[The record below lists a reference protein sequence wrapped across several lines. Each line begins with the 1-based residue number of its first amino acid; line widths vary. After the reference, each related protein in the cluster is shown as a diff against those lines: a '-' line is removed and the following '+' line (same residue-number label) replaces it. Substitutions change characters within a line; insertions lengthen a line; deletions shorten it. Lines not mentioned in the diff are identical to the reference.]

1 MLQKTAVYRGYINTP
16 TFRTD
21 NTATSPDVFAITEF
35 PERLTAGKNVIKF
48 RGREDTLQPGS
59 LIQVEVLDYNGDPIY
74 SEILANYI
82 DEDKARVIVIWV
94 YEDTSPGD
102 ATVTLLSTLRNV
114 PAEWK
119 NKPNVKWTRSVAVNP
134 TAPNVS
140 EIIFETEPTI
150 RVSEQVGVQLNRT
163 YTSGQFP
170 TYAGGTITYTD
181 RNFKRIAVV
190 AGGGTFT
197 SDMVGGTL
205 TVASP
210 TNPQSTPRYP
220 ISNNTYTSTIKKVL
234 SRDAIELD
242 APYTVFSS
250 QSIFSHTYNSFGPSA
265 YTIDYE
271 ATPTYTPTQN
281 SESFAYVEIEG
292 LQPASGDVSRIKV
305 YASGKGTVGTYE
317 LTNDIELVETEIFV
331 PSTSSVDP
339 YTNIGSIINQNVI
352 DTYWESHTYLGRT
365 ETTAPI
371 LLYGNKPLING
382 IGLVSAIP
390 IPRKN
395 DVYVLQV
402 SSSVAGKFIANSQYK
417 VTFDAFGQRNS
428 FSNNQSPKIHV
439 YMSGS
444 AFNYNTTD
452 YYNQELPVRVGKKVG
467 ELEIRSNSQ
476 RIDDQTFYFKADR
489 TGTGVLLFVIE
500 AGQWSFSDI
509 RTTTDND
516 PGYTPNYT
524 RLRTEIPT
532 KHKSGNQLSFK
543 IEYYNVAGE
552 RSKLISFKNNLDWQG
567 GNRYIDGDFSMIT
580 GSLYVADTLE
590 SGIAISGLTD
600 TGFVRSLGYSG
611 FETGDPGFLLWS
623 GSALPGQNTKGG
635 VPYSGVGLELFL
647 DTSSYFRY
655 STADDEL
662 YVATKNFF
670 LGDPNTSFI
679 SGSNSNI
686 EISSSNFHLTADG
699 NVTASNALF
708 SGVALANVIRDATVI
723 ITAANS
729 GSYLQAYNESDGS
742 ATPSYRVVLDGSLGG
757 EIARRVRINCSL
769 LRPIGDFTLPQ
780 IGSKER
786 LDFILET
793 NATDTYLLDTFN
805 PRIGTIPLTW
815 DQILLS
821 QGSVITLTTSGT
833 GGSGLAALSG
843 TEHPFNHVFSRNIT
857 IGDGDG
863 SGGRIELFVS
873 RSSLPIASVQ
883 LAPSIIINESEY
895 FGTFRISPA
904 RITST
909 TSTTIGQRQLGSWNT
924 TYQFQTGL
932 QANRPYMAFSSSASP
947 GGSTSGV
954 DRRIS
959 INGAFH
965 TSWRDS
971 DADITVATSDHTI
984 VATVSSGTQT
994 ITLPDVSGLE
1004 TGRQIVIMKE
1014 NAAGTLVVAEP
1025 TTTGNIVRPGG
1036 GTGNRTTTSQ
1046 YAQIVLYCDGN
1057 NNWYAQEWGTWT

>member
-21 NTATSPDVFAITEF
+21 NTATSPNVFAITEF

-114 PAEWK
+114 PAAWK
-119 NKPNVKWTRSVAVNP
+119 NKPNVKWTRSIAVNP

-170 TYAGGTITYTD
+170 TYSTGTITYTD
-181 RNFKRIAVV
+181 RNFKRVAVID
-190 AGGGTFT
+190 GGTFT

-234 SRDAIELD
+234 STTAIELD

-271 ATPTYTPTQN
+271 ATPAYTPTQN

-339 YTNIGSIINQNVI
+339 YTNIGSIVDQNVI

-365 ETTAPI
+365 ETTAPT
-371 LLYGNKPLING
+371 LIYSPASINN
-382 IGLVSAIP
+382 AIYVTP
-390 IPRKN
+390 GVNIPKKN

-417 VTFDAFGQRNS
+417 VTFDARAFRDAT
-428 FSNNQSPKIHV
+428 SNNQNPKIYA

-444 AFNYNTTD
+444 AFNYNTAD
-452 YYNQELPVRVGKKVG
+452 YYNQELPVRVGKKIG
-467 ELEIRSNSQ
+467 ELEIRSDSQ

-489 TGTGVLLFVIE
+489 NGTGVLIFVIE
-500 AGQWSFSDI
+500 SGAWYVSDI

-635 VPYSGVGLELFL
+635 VPYNGVGLELYA
-647 DTSSYFRY
+647 DDDNYFRY
-655 STADDEL
+655 ATQPSEL
-662 YVATKNFF
+662 DIRTERFF
-670 LGDPNTSFI
+670 VGDPNTAFV
-679 SGSNSNI
+679 SGSNGNI
-686 EISSSNFHLTADG
+686 EISGSGFHLTPQGD
-699 NVTASNALF
+699 VTASSFIAVQGGNVLF
-708 SGVALANVIRDATVI
+708 DSNNQFVDGLNVGRIIYFDRTEYSFTGDLNTTPQTASIFETFILPGETQIQYSAMLEFKNDAVSVSSIRGQWYIQSASYTDGLPAGGNQYDIWSTPEVLESGGFITLLTV
-723 ITAANS
+723 
-729 GSYLQAYNESDGS
+729 S
-742 ATPSYRVVLDGSLGG
+742 ATSTGG
-757 EIARRVRINCSL
+757 TARNINIVTGTGDIDTFVQYQGTYCRIYMIVESTQ
-769 LRPIGDFTLPQ
+769 GT
-780 IGSKER
+780 
-786 LDFILET
+786 
-793 NATDTYLLDTFN
+793 ATDEFKMKGIVY
-805 PRIGTIPLTW
+805 R
-815 DQILLS
+815 S
-821 QGSVITLTTSGT
+821 
-833 GGSGLAALSG
+833 
-843 TEHPFNHVFSRNIT
+843 
-857 IGDGDG
+857 
-863 SGGRIELFVS
+863 S
-873 RSSLPIASVQ
+873 RSVGS
-883 LAPSIIINESEY
+883 SIIPPLNPI
-895 FGTFRISPA
+895 
-904 RITST
+904 
-909 TSTTIGQRQLGSWNT
+909 
-924 TYQFQTGL
+924 
-932 QANRPYMAFSSSASP
+932 
-947 GGSTSGV
+947 
-954 DRRIS
+954 
-959 INGAFH
+959 
-965 TSWRDS
+965 
-971 DADITVATSDHTI
+971 
-984 VATVSSGTQT
+984 
-994 ITLPDVSGLE
+994 
-1004 TGRQIVIMKE
+1004 K
-1014 NAAGTLVVAEP
+1014 
-1025 TTTGNIVRPGG
+1025 
-1036 GTGNRTTTSQ
+1036 
-1046 YAQIVLYCDGN
+1046 
-1057 NNWYAQEWGTWT
+1057 